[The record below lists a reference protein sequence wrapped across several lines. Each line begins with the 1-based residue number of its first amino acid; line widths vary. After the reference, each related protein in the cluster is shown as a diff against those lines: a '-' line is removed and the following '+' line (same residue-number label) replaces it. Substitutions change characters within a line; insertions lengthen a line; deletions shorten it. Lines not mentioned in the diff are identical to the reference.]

1 MQDDDFNIN
10 VKELLAITIALR
22 FWGPQL
28 AGSRLLLKSDNCAAV
43 QAINN
48 RRPCAP
54 LMQQCLRVL
63 WLLCATS
70 DLDVQAEHL
79 PGYVN
84 ILTDLLNHWSHDLQA
99 ESKFYHLPD
108 ANNFVFRQCPDN
120 VFDLSL
126 DVCTI
131 DL

>member
-1 MQDDDFNIN
+1 
-10 VKELLAITIALR
+10 
-22 FWGPQL
+22 
-28 AGSRLLLKSDNCAAV
+28 
-43 QAINN
+43 
-48 RRPCAP
+48 
-54 LMQQCLRVL
+54 MQQCLCVL

-70 DLDVQAEHL
+70 DLDVQAEHI

-84 ILTDLLNHWSHDLQA
+84 ILADLLSRWSHDLEA
-99 ESKFYHLPD
+99 KSKFYSLPD
-108 ANNFVFRQCPDN
+108 VNNFVFHQCPDN